1 MTATAAQTT
10 VPETGSTPVRPVRHR
25 PRRWPW
31 VLALVLILGLA
42 GGAYY
47 VVRWTSVLG
56 LKQVVVAGVS
66 GDLADRVRD
75 AVDVPIGTPL
85 ITVEP
90 AAVVA
95 QVKAAVPEAE
105 TVTAVRKWP
114 DAVLVTVTP
123 RTAVAA
129 TQANGSWW
137 LLDHYGVPYLQ
148 VGAKPEKLLTVDLAT
163 PGPEDRA
170 TLGAIAVI
178 RSLPKGVAAQVRAV
192 VARSPYRIV
201 LSLDGDKTVIWG
213 DDSQVEAKAKVLPVL
228 LEQPGTTYDISDPT
242 FATVR

>member
-1 MTATAAQTT
+1 
-10 VPETGSTPVRPVRHR
+10 
-25 PRRWPW
+25 
-31 VLALVLILGLA
+31 VLALVLILAVA

-56 LKQVVVAGVS
+56 LKQVVVTGVS
-66 GDLADRVRD
+66 GSLADRARD

-95 QVKAAVPEAE
+95 RVKAAMPEVE
-105 TVTAVRKWP
+105 TVTAVRRWP
-114 DAVLVTVTP
+114 DAVLVTITP

-129 TQANGSWW
+129 TQANGAWW
-137 LLDHYGVPYLQ
+137 LLDRYGVPYLK
-148 VGAKPEKLLTVDLAT
+148 VAAKPEKLLTVDLAT
-163 PGPEDRA
+163 PGPDDRA

-178 RSLPKGVAAQVRAV
+178 RSLPKSVASQVTAV

-201 LSLDGDKTVIWG
+201 LSLTGDKTVIWG
-213 DDSQVEAKAKVLPVL
+213 DESQVEAKAKVLPVL
-228 LEQPGTTYDISDPT
+228 LEQPGTMYDISDPT

>member
-1 MTATAAQTT
+1 VTATVQQPTEPAPVPAA
-10 VPETGSTPVRPVRHR
+10 GHRH
-25 PRRWPW
+25 RRWPW
-31 VLALVLILGLA
+31 VLAVVLILGLA
-42 GGAYY
+42 GGGYY

-56 LKQVVVAGVS
+56 LKQVVVTGVS
-66 GDLADRVRD
+66 GGLADRVRA

-90 AAVVA
+90 AAVVTA
-95 QVKAAVPEAE
+95 VKAAVPEAKS
-105 TVTAVRKWP
+105 VTAVRRWP

-137 LLDHYGVPYLQ
+137 LLDQDGVPYLK
-148 VGAKPEKLLTVDLAT
+148 VGTKPEKLLTVDLAT
-163 PGPEDRA
+163 PGPQDRA
-170 TLGAIAVI
+170 TLGAIAVV
-178 RSLPKGVAAQVRAV
+178 RSLPRSVASQVSAV

-201 LSLDGDKTVIWG
+201 LTLTGGKTVIWG
-213 DDSQVEAKAKVLPVL
+213 DESQVEAKTKVLPVL
-228 LEQPGTTYDISDPT
+228 LEQPGSTYDISDPS

>member
-1 MTATAAQTT
+1 MTAVRQAEAA
-10 VPETGSTPVRPVRHR
+10 PVRQVRQR

-31 VLALVLILGLA
+31 VLALVLILSLA

-47 VVRWTSVLG
+47 MVRWTSVLG
-56 LKQVVVAGVS
+56 LKQVVVTGVS
-66 GDLADRVRD
+66 GSLADRVRA
-75 AVDVPIGTPL
+75 AVDVPTGTPL

-95 QVKAAVPEAE
+95 QVKAAVPEVE

-129 TQANGSWW
+129 TQANGAWW
-137 LLDHYGVPYLQ
+137 LLDRYGVPYLK
-148 VGAKPEKLLTVDLAT
+148 VSAKPEKLLTVDLAT
-163 PGPEDRA
+163 PGPHDRA

-178 RSLPKGVAAQVRAV
+178 VSLPKSVAAQVTAV

-201 LSLDGDKTVIWG
+201 LSLTGGKTVIWG
-213 DDSQVEAKAKVLPVL
+213 DDTQVEAKAKVLPVL

-242 FATVR
+242 FATIR

>member
-1 MTATAAQTT
+1 MTATVQPQT
-10 VPETGSTPVRPVRHR
+10 ELGPVRRVKHR

-31 VLALVLILGLA
+31 ALALVLVLALA

-56 LKQVVVAGVS
+56 LKQVVVTGVS
-66 GDLADRVRD
+66 GSLADRVRA

-95 QVKAAVPEAE
+95 QVRAAVPEVE
-105 TVTAVRKWP
+105 SVTALRKWP

-123 RTAVAA
+123 RSAVAA
-129 TQANGSWW
+129 TQANGAWW
-137 LLDHYGVPYLQ
+137 LLDRYGVPYLK
-148 VGAKPEKLLTVDLAT
+148 VGARPEKLLTVDLAT
-163 PGPEDRA
+163 PGPGDRA

-178 RSLPKGVAAQVRAV
+178 RSLPKSVASQVTAV

-201 LSLDGDKTVIWG
+201 LSLTGGKTVIWG

-228 LEQPGTTYDISDPT
+228 LQQPGTTYDISDPT

>member
-1 MTATAAQTT
+1 
-10 VPETGSTPVRPVRHR
+10 
-25 PRRWPW
+25 
-31 VLALVLILGLA
+31 VLAVVLILGLA

-66 GDLADRVRD
+66 GSLADRVRA
-75 AVDVPIGTPL
+75 AVDVPTGTPL
-85 ITVEP
+85 ITIEP

-95 QVKAAVPEAE
+95 QVKAAVPEVE
-105 TVTAVRKWP
+105 SVTAVRKWP
-114 DAVLVTVTP
+114 DSVLVTVTP

-137 LLDHYGVPYLQ
+137 LLDHHGVPYLK
-148 VGAKPEKLLTVDLAT
+148 VGTKPEKLLTVDLAT
-163 PGPEDRA
+163 PGPQDRA

-178 RSLPKGVAAQVRAV
+178 RSLPKGVASQVTAV

-201 LSLDGDKTVIWG
+201 LSLTGGKTVIWG
-213 DDSQVEAKAKVLPVL
+213 DDTQVEAKAKVLPVL
-228 LEQPGTTYDISDPT
+228 LKQPGTTYDISDPT